1 MEMVCGT
8 EEIAVVGKNN
18 SPLGEQ
24 VLAQYIPHKVFM
36 APSKPNV
43 ELPLLVGKTPTNPP
57 LIYLCRAYSCLNPVT
72 EASQLLELINKANK
86 N

>member
-1 MEMVCGT
+1 MVCGT
-8 EEIAVVGKNN
+8 EEISVIGENN
-18 SPLGEQ
+18 LSLAEQ
-24 VLAQYIPHKVFM
+24 VLAQYIPHKVLM

-57 LIYLCRAYSCLNPVT
+57 LIYLCRTYSCLNPVT
-72 EASQLLELINKANK
+72 DASQLLELINKVNK

>member
-8 EEIAVVGKNN
+8 EEITVIGENN
-18 SPLGEQ
+18 LSLGEQ

-43 ELPLLVGKTPTNPP
+43 KLPLLVGKTPTNPP
-57 LIYLCRAYSCLNPVT
+57 I
-72 EASQLLELINKANK
+72 
-86 N
+86 